1 MSTYNKHLMFN
12 TQESWQVFKLSLL
25 NKNVPSVVTLM
36 LHPDLKKLENGCV
49 LHKIK
54 SLFYMNS
61 TNRLTKILDS

>member
-1 MSTYNKHLMFN
+1 MFN
-12 TQESWQVFKLSLL
+12 TQESWQVFKLLLL
-25 NKNVPSVVTLM
+25 NKNVPLVVTLM